1 MMTPQNSIQMKTG
14 EFSILFYGTH
24 ADRSYLHYLKPLIG
38 KHKCFVHT
46 NTVNTLYEI
55 ESYCRERN
63 ITAVITTSPTL
74 LKKLSGR
81 DNPKIDNFAGSHF
94 SRSGIE
100 YVIVDPLEQCV
111 TVPYGKFLLERFT
124 SKITAPAKWLKTPEF
139 KWRIIKTQD
148 RKSTRLNSSHSAKS
162 RMPSSA

>member
-1 MMTPQNSIQMKTG
+1 MMCGMTKAQTMTQMKSS
-14 EFSILFYGTH
+14 ECINILFHGTP
-24 ADRSYLHYLKPLIG
+24 ADRAYLHYLKPLVG

-46 NTVNTLYEI
+46 NTINTLYEI

-81 DNPKIDNFAGSHF
+81 DNPKIDNFAGSYF
-94 SRSGIE
+94 SKSGIE

-111 TVPYGKFLLERFT
+111 TVPYGKFMLERFT
-124 SKITAPAKWLKTPEF
+124 SKITPPYRDWET
-139 KWRIIKTQD
+139 D
-148 RKSTRLNSSHSAKS
+148 RKSTRLNSSHEIPS